1 MDTRGYG
8 DSLRRA
14 CAKSKAGRTA
24 LSPWLDD
31 TPIRPTCHRRILREH
46 TPGLRCAVSVI
57 MVVIMMVVGVYVR
70 APRPDGKCCGE
81 RGCGRSCGRSR
92 GHEPWGRDRVDIRN
106 NGWRLH
112 HYRRCGW
119 ERRGHAHAFCGQCGV
134 DAFSTPSTDELDG
147 MFDDAGLEERCD
159 VLLDGFDAPG
169 KRADERVLDRSRDRP

>member
-1 MDTRGYG
+1 MEA
-8 DSLRRA
+8 SVCRRVVVKNVM
-14 CAKSKAGRTA
+14 CQSWRMRKSSMAGARM
-24 LSPWLDD
+24 
-31 TPIRPTCHRRILREH
+31 
-46 TPGLRCAVSVI
+46 G
-57 MVVIMMVVGVYVR
+57 MVVVGVYVR

-112 HYRRCGW
+112 HYGRCGW
-119 ERRGHAHAFCGQCGV
+119 QRRGHADAFCGQRGV
-134 DAFSTPSTDELDG
+134 YAFSAPSTDELDG